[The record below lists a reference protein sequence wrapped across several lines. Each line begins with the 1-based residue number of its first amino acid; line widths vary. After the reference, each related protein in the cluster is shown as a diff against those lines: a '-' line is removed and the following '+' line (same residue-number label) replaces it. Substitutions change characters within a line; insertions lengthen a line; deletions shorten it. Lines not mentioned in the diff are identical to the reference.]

1 MLDELAHCQKIY
13 LFLQF
18 MHKILKF
25 KTYISV
31 ANADEENE
39 VDASGDSPPSV
50 EGEVVEEA
58 KSTAAD
64 DENVE

>member
-1 MLDELAHCQKIY
+1 
-13 LFLQF
+13 